1 MKHVMNNFFT
11 AKSFTALTLCSLFF
25 TCLTFEVLAAPRAA
39 IPKKE
44 RVVVENKANQFNQV
58 LSSTNESS
66 KDTSANDLADKIRK
80 QREAIEARENASLV
94 QSNQQMALKNGQ
106 NACDSGLRQCMQ
118 KTCGNDFTKCSLDGD
133 TILGDKFNKC
143 KRDTKCTTE
152 EFNLFIKEIK
162 ADMELNVQLASYNA
176 VIECGNK
183 YNACI
188 QKECGDTFGKC
199 LGKKYEDRATQA
211 CESIAKN
218 CREQDSGLAARF
230 GVVAGR
236 LREDAEKDIK
246 ADEERMYKL
255 RDLMRGQCEKLGAM
269 FDERSFDC
277 VYTVNF
283 FAGENQSK
291 PMASRKAYAGSSFT
305 CMQEWFGVNVTTYK
319 ENAYRETR
327 AQTAASSAMLGS
339 GVGTAVGLVTSG
351 AIGRALDTQ
360 KAKKDLKSECE
371 SQGGTLKNGECKA
384 KDGKKIDIDEDK
396 GDKDNP
402 EEKPEDSK
410 DDDESGNGIK
420 NRKDC
425 KAQGG
430 KWKMLKRKCILPDDP
445 NFATETDDPEDG
457 NTATTAKVTEIE
469 RALKSNSLLNASIS
483 FSKAEGDIPEI
494 SQVLQ
499 RWMDKCKA
507 GTSDLVKSADLKET
521 LNGDTYTW
529 KCEATACKD
538 TQNYELVNGQC
549 EMKADTVKN
558 LINNIS
564 LPGGRKPVARK

>member
-25 TCLTFEVLAAPRAA
+25 TCLTSDILAAPRTA
-39 IPKKE
+39 IQKKDKP
-44 RVVVENKANQFNQV
+44 VVENKANQFNQV

-66 KDTSANDLADKIRK
+66 NDTSANDLADKIRK

-94 QSNQQMALKNGQ
+94 QSNQQMALKGGQ

-351 AIGRALDTQ
+351 AMGRALDTQ

-371 SQGGTLKNGECKA
+371 SQGGVLKNGECKA

-396 GDKDNP
+396 GNKDNP
-402 EEKPEDSK
+402 EEEKPEDPK
-410 DDDESGNGIK
+410 GDNESEENPKGNEKPDAVDNLIDAQKRTEEAKKKYDANPNDATAQAEYVAASRSEGKAMAETITPIQKKGLQLGSTPELKIEPRDTTPVNIPLPASDGGNGGNGGDGTGKKVINAVGNAGK
-420 NRKDC
+420 QVG
-425 KAQGG
+425 KAV
-430 KWKMLKRKCILPDDP
+430 
-445 NFATETDDPEDG
+445 G
-457 NTATTAKVTEIE
+457 NAAKKVTNVF
-469 RALKSNSLLNASIS
+469 RK
-483 FSKAEGDIPEI
+483 
-494 SQVLQ
+494 
-499 RWMDKCKA
+499 
-507 GTSDLVKSADLKET
+507 KE
-521 LNGDTYTW
+521 NR
-529 KCEATACKD
+529 
-538 TQNYELVNGQC
+538 
-549 EMKADTVKN
+549 
-558 LINNIS
+558 I
-564 LPGGRKPVARK
+564 

>member
-1 MKHVMNNFFT
+1 MKHVMNKFFT
-11 AKSFTALTLCSLFF
+11 AKSFTVLTACSLFF
-25 TCLTFEVLAAPRAA
+25 ACLTFEVLAAPRTA
-39 IPKKE
+39 IQKKE
-44 RVVVENKANQFNQV
+44 KVVVENKANQFGEV
-58 LSSTNESS
+58 LSSMNESS

-94 QSNQQMALKNGQ
+94 QSNQQMALKGGQ

-199 LGKKYEDRATQA
+199 LGKKYEDRAAQA

-218 CREQDSGLAARF
+218 CKEQDSGLIARM
-230 GVVAGR
+230 GNVIGR

-246 ADEERMYKL
+246 TDEERMYKL

-360 KAKKDLKSECE
+360 KAKKDLKAECE
-371 SQGGTLKNGECKA
+371 SQGGTLKGGECKA

-396 GDKDNP
+396 GDNGNP
-402 EEKPEDSK
+402 EEEEPEDLN
-410 DDDESGNGIK
+410 DDETSNDTPSENPTGEGTAVSAN
-420 NRKDC
+420 D
-425 KAQGG
+425 KA
-430 KWKMLKRKCILPDDP
+430 
-445 NFATETDDPEDG
+445 A
-457 NTATTAKVTEIE
+457 EIE
-469 RALKSNSLLNASIS
+469 KKLQNATALGQTINLTHDQGSDMA
-483 FSKAEGDIPEI
+483 
-494 SQVLQ
+494 VL
-499 RWMDKCKA
+499 
-507 GTSDLVKSADLKET
+507 SALQAWEA
-521 LNGDTYTW
+521 
-529 KCEATACKD
+529 KCEASTVENSVTETRVDEKTEADGSKTYSCIASKCVD
-538 TQNYELVNGQC
+538 TMEVRDGKC
-549 EMKADTVKN
+549 EFKADAVNN

-564 LPGGRKPVARK
+564 LPGGRKPATRK

>member
-1 MKHVMNNFFT
+1 MKHVMNKFFT
-11 AKSFTALTLCSLFF
+11 AKSFTVLTACSLFF
-25 TCLTFEVLAAPRAA
+25 TCLTSNVLAAPRAKV
-39 IPKKE
+39 PKKE
-44 RVVVENKANQFNQV
+44 KVVVENKANQFGEV
-58 LSSTNESS
+58 LSSMNESS

-94 QSNQQMALKNGQ
+94 QSNQQMALKGGQ

-246 ADEERMYKL
+246 TDEERMYKL

-305 CMQEWFGVNVTTYK
+305 CMQEWFGINVTTYK

-371 SQGGTLKNGECKA
+371 SQGGILKNGECKA
-384 KDGKKIDIDEDK
+384 KDGKKIDIEEDK
-396 GDKDNP
+396 GDKDNGA
-402 EEKPEDSK
+402 KG
-410 DDDESGNGIK
+410 DDESGNGIT

-430 KWKMLKRKCILPDDP
+430 KWKMLKRKCVLPDDP
-445 NFATETDDPEDG
+445 NFANEKDESAEDE
-457 NTATTAKVTEIE
+457 KVEKNVTN
-469 RALKSNSLLNASIS
+469 ADVSMFASLIKEDIPSMHVGSSIS
-483 FSKAEGDIPEI
+483 FPTSAGSKLTTELKAWRDACQQTTKPNYVEAVDYTTNTDGDRTIWKCVVK
-494 SQVLQ
+494 SCSSGSVSN
-499 RWMDKCKA
+499 DKKQCIQ
-507 GTSDLVKSADLKET
+507 DLVPIQIEDE
-521 LNGDTYTW
+521 
-529 KCEATACKD
+529 
-538 TQNYELVNGQC
+538 ELDEEEVVIQ
-549 EMKADTVKN
+549 K
-558 LINNIS
+558 
-564 LPGGRKPVARK
+564 